1 VSRIGVR
8 AGAAGWLACVSVMVV
23 AAPALGCS
31 GPVPTFSEAVAG
43 AEGIARV
50 IVTDVTEYGEPA
62 AGETF
67 RVVRVLKGALP
78 SSIQLDDPRSH
89 GCGDTIGYYVR
100 EGGEAIVAFAVPFH
114 GSVVHPFWMETGH
127 PVEPIY
133 AMVWETPE
141 EARTLDDVERLILAA
156 LPDTA
161 IPVEVSMDPALIGG
175 LVLLGAAMGV
185 AAGRLGRRLGRR

>member
-1 VSRIGVR
+1 MRRIGVQSV
-8 AGAAGWLACVSVMVV
+8 AAAWLASVSVMAV

-31 GPVPTFSEAVAG
+31 GPVPTFTEAVAG
-43 AEGIARV
+43 ADAIARV

-67 RVVRVLKGALP
+67 QVVRVLKGALP

-89 GCGDTIGYYVR
+89 GCGDTIGYYVG

-141 EARTLDDVERLILAA
+141 EVRTLDDVERLILAA

-161 IPVEVSMDPALIGG
+161 TPVDASMNPALLGG
-175 LVLLGAAMGV
+175 LMLLGSAMGV
-185 AAGRLGRRLGRR
+185 VARRLRRR

>member
-1 VSRIGVR
+1 MSRIGIR
-8 AGAAGWLACVSVMVV
+8 AGAPAWMASVSVLAF
-23 AAPALGCS
+23 AAPAQGCS
-31 GPVPTFSEAVAG
+31 GPVPTFSEAVGG

-67 RVVRVLKGALP
+67 QVVRVLKGALP

-89 GCGDTIGYYVR
+89 GCGDTIGYYVG

-127 PVEPIY
+127 PGDPIY

-141 EARTLDDVERLILAA
+141 QARTLDDVERLILAA

-161 IPVEVSMDPALIGG
+161 IPVEASMNPALLGG
-175 LVLLGAAMGV
+175 LMLLGTAMGV
-185 AAGRLGRRLGRR
+185 ASRRLPRG